1 MSVRMIA
8 LDLDGTAL
16 TKEKRITGRM
26 LKALREA
33 VSRGILVV
41 PATGR
46 PMSGMPED
54 LELVRGIRYVI
65 SSNGAVLLDTE
76 TRKLISGK
84 FLDPALTLRL
94 LRIPLERNLLYNVFV
109 DGYGYSS
116 PVSHERL
123 METFRGTPLET
134 YVGRSRRPHEDIR
147 SLVLHAAYGVE
158 NFWIITGSRAERDQI
173 ADEIRVLTD
182 ANILLTA
189 PRDIEVVSPEADKG
203 AAVLALCRHL
213 GISPEEVMAIGD
225 NENDAGML
233 SLAGISVAMGNA
245 SPEIQRMARFVTD
258 DSEHGGAAK
267 AIERFAL

>member
-1 MSVRMIA
+1 MIA

-16 TKEKRITGRM
+16 TKEKRMTDR
-26 LKALREA
+26 LVTALREA
-33 VSRGILVV
+33 EKRGILIV

-46 PMSGMPED
+46 PMSGLPED
-54 LELVRGIRYVI
+54 LDRVPGIRYVI

-76 TRKLISGK
+76 ERRLISGR

-109 DGYGYSS
+109 DGYGYSN

-123 METFRGTPLET
+123 MEAFRGTPLES

-158 NFWIITGSRAERDQI
+158 NFWIITGSREERDRI
-173 ADEIRVLTD
+173 AGEIRSFTN

-203 AAVLALCRHL
+203 TAVRALCGHL
-213 GISPEEVMAIGD
+213 NLDPSEVMAIGD

-233 SLAGISVAMGNA
+233 AYAGVSVAMGNA
-245 SPEIQRMARFVTD
+245 SPEIRGMAEYVTD
-258 DSEHGGAAK
+258 DSEHDGAAK
-267 AIERFAL
+267 AIEQYAL